1 MRTGI
6 FAALD
11 PRAKL
16 VAFLAVQVLLFIP
29 SPGVPPTRWAV
40 IAIPLLALLPLAG
53 RSWRLWLRTLALA
66 APFLAFLAF
75 SAALPPAAGR
85 LELQRVIL
93 PILAKSILVF
103 LALALFVMNEEPWRM
118 LQALRQVRIPQSAV
132 VVLAIGYRFAAQ
144 WGAELEGARR
154 TWTGRNFNKLS
165 KWSRVRYLGRALP
178 LFFDRLLEGGVHVHD
193 AMASRGFHGRLP
205 AWRRLVFSRRD
216 AVFLALVALTTAA
229 IRLW

>member
-29 SPGVPPTRWAV
+29 SPGVPPTRWVV